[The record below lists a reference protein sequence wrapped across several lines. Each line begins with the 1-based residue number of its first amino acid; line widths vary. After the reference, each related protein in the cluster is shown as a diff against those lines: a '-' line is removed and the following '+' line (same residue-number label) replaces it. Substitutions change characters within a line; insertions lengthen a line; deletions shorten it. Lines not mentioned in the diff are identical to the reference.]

1 MNRLKFVTVLGS
13 AMTLAAL
20 TVGGAVS
27 AAEAKPPPIS
37 GFLLHPLKDAQ
48 EAIKAMDY
56 TKAVAKLKQ
65 AQAAHGKKTPYDNY
79 VIDVLFMQS
88 YNATKDRADEAP
100 ILLDAASSPYA
111 SAEQA
116 QSWRRVAV
124 GIYFQQKNYPKT
136 VEVGEQAIAHG
147 AGQDVYA
154 TVALAQQNLGKYKDA
169 AETIGKIINKQTK
182 PAENLLVF
190 QWNAYMKIK
199 DTPDAEKVIDK
210 LVTYYPKPDYWLN
223 AMNSLLHLDITDA
236 HVQLEV
242 YRLMDDVGVLK
253 QPHDFAQMA
262 ELSFDQGYPGET
274 VAVLQEAFQKK
285 VFTNPR
291 DVLRYQ
297 HLLMSAMQKAAQ
309 DQAQLTAEAQKAQS
323 AANGDQLVAV
333 GQAYLSYNQPDK
345 AVALI
350 QMGIAKGGLKYPEEA
365 DLLLGVAQLRSH
377 NTAAA
382 HRTFDKVAASGKQGY
397 AQLGKLW
404 VLRSQS
410 HAAA

>member
-1 MNRLKFVTVLGS
+1 
-13 AMTLAAL
+13 
-20 TVGGAVS
+20 
-27 AAEAKPPPIS
+27 
-37 GFLLHPLKDAQ
+37 
-48 EAIKAMDY
+48 
-56 TKAVAKLKQ
+56 
-65 AQAAHGKKTPYDNY
+65 
-79 VIDVLFMQS
+79 
-88 YNATKDRADEAP
+88 
-100 ILLDAASSPYA
+100 
-111 SAEQA
+111 
-116 QSWRRVAV
+116 
-124 GIYFQQKNYPKT
+124 
-136 VEVGEQAIAHG
+136 
-147 AGQDVYA
+147 
-154 TVALAQQNLGKYKDA
+154 YKDA
-169 AETIGKIINKQTK
+169 AETIGKVIDRQTK

-365 DLLLGVAQLRSH
+365 DLLLGVAQLRNH

-397 AQLGKLW
+397 TQLGKLW